1 MSVSPASREPAPTI
15 STSDARTGSRDSS
28 SLTRTP
34 RSDGITR
41 STASA
46 ISGSGATNAHR
57 HPTVSAIS
65 APTDG
70 PSSPGRIHIEASRA
84 ITRGRMRS
92 G

>member
-1 MSVSPASREPAPTI
+1 MPAPTI
-15 STSDARTGSRDSS
+15 STSDAATGSFDAS

-34 RSDGITR
+34 RSEGITR
-41 STASA
+41 ATANT

-57 HPTVSAIS
+57 HPTVSASS
-65 APTDG
+65 APTGG

-84 ITRGRMRS
+84 ITRGRIRS